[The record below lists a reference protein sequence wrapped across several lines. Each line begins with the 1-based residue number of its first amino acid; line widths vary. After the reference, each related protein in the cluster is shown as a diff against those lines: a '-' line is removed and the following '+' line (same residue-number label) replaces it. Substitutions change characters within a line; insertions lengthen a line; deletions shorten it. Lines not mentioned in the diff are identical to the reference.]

1 MPSIAIDTAVSGNQ
15 TLVAAQGVGK
25 YILIVGLNFTSNGS
39 VIVSLLSGTT
49 PIWKTYATATAGG
62 GIVLPDS
69 VVRELQCLPNQAL
82 VLNLSSAVGVSGN
95 ITYSILGG

>member
-15 TLVAAQGVGK
+15 TLVAAQGGSK

-39 VIVSLLSGTT
+39 VVVSLLSGTT
-49 PIWKTYATATAGG
+49 PIWKTYATAIAGG

-82 VLNLSSAVGVSGN
+82 VLNLSGAVGVAGSL
-95 ITYSILGG
+95 TYSVLGG